1 MKSDV
6 AKIYPERL
14 IKNEAWRAGVL
25 LSEDEISAI
34 LIQAKDNM
42 SKQNIRVL
50 IAEIRL
56 SRNVKPH

>member
-1 MKSDV
+1 MKSDE
-6 AKIYPERL
+6 AHIYPERL